1 MPEQTFSVMQFVRLL
16 LLLLAFGAA
25 VFSLTMNA
33 LRGRWKNVL
42 LDLGI
47 FLLLPLLWSVIG
59 NVLRLCFPGSGGWGG
74 IWLCTGL
81 FLWPA
86 PHTFLAAAARKRG
99 DREGFLCA
107 LVAIGAITALM
118 LYTLLGLLF

>member
-1 MPEQTFSVMQFVRLL
+1 MPEQTFSVMQFVRLS
-16 LLLLAFGAA
+16 LLLLAFGA
-25 VFSLTMNA
+25 VMFSLTMSA
-33 LRGRWKNVL
+33 MRGRWKNVL

-59 NVLRLCFPGSGGWGG
+59 NVLRLCFPGSDGWGS
-74 IWLCTGL
+74 IWLGTGL

-107 LVAIGAITALM
+107 LVGIGAITALM
-118 LYTLLGLLF
+118 LLTLLRLLF